1 MFYQINAA
9 LMSIRDFQRHKT
21 NIYDHKFM
29 NGSISQYLLG
39 KPMMFYTLIV
49 NYLSKVSILHTLARH
64 WIVFNEQKLFLEKDS
79 GSVQKFFETKTLK
92 LST

>member
-1 MFYQINAA
+1 M
-9 LMSIRDFQRHKT
+9 
-21 NIYDHKFM
+21 YDPKFL
-29 NGSISQYLLG
+29 NGTISQYLLG
-39 KPMMFYTLIV
+39 KTMMFYTLIV

-79 GSVQKFFETKTLK
+79 GSVQKFFVANTLK